1 MLSAFQYSAP
11 QILIT
16 CPPWIPEFLFY
27 SLIPSISASNPCHWV
42 ELWKLTKV
50 EARTLYGLTLFVFL
64 LSGII
69 ILHGLLSNN
78 KKLFLKTVSYLPGF
92 LFSERG
98 QIQSLL
104 FHHLQQWKSIFF
116 FKLCSVTQHIMEVCI
131 FIAKAVF
138 LKIGKTGKKLGTT
151 TIP

>member
-27 SLIPSISASNPCHWV
+27 SLIPSFSASNPCHWV
-42 ELWKLTKV
+42 VLWKLTKV

-69 ILHGLLSNN
+69 ILHSLLSSN
-78 KKLFLKTVSYLPGF
+78 KKLFLKTVYLPGF

-104 FHHLQQWKSIFF
+104 FHHLQQRKSIFF
-116 FKLCSVTQHIMEVCI
+116 FLNYVHYPTYSGSLYFYCKSSISKNWENRE
-131 FIAKAVF
+131 
-138 LKIGKTGKKLGTT
+138 KLGTT